1 MVPKFLIPLTDCGQT
16 KLLSHISP
24 LGTAMKNKKSSYGA
38 RMPLA
43 VTLIVAAFVS
53 AFFISTYSN
62 KGSNYWV
69 LAKAATA
76 GHVINKSDLITSHMN
91 LGPSSNNYLSTSDQV
106 IGLVATRTMVPGEVL
121 STTDLAASADVMATS
136 AVPLSLRFPDL
147 ASGVLEGDSVD
158 IYWVFDSRNGEAVI
172 DPILIMGGVT
182 IITIDDSKN
191 SLSEDVSITVAIEET
206 QVLRVLSATTQGRL
220 VVVRTHV

>member
-1 MVPKFLIPLTDCGQT
+1 
-16 KLLSHISP
+16 
-24 LGTAMKNKKSSYGA
+24 MKNKKSSYGA

-43 VTLIVAAFVS
+43 ITLIVAAFVS

-62 KGSNYWV
+62 KGSDYWV
-69 LAKAATA
+69 LANSVTP
-76 GHVINKSDLITSHMN
+76 GHVINESDLVTSHMN
-91 LGPSSNNYLSTSDQV
+91 LGGSSGSYLSTSDQV
-106 IGLVATRTMVPGEVL
+106 IGLVATRKMVAGEVV
-121 STTDLAASADVMATS
+121 SITDLAASADVMATS
-136 AVPLSLRFPDL
+136 AVPLSLRSSDL
-147 ASGVLEGDSVD
+147 ASGIMEGDPVD

-182 IITIDDSKN
+182 IITLDDSKN
-191 SLSEDVSITVAIEET
+191 SLGGDVSITVAIEET